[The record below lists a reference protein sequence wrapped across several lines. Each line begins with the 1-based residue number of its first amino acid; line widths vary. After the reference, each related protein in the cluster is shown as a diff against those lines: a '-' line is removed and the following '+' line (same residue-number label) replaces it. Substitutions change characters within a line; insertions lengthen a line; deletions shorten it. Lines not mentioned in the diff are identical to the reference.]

1 MRLGITILV
10 GFLAGPALAAPGV
23 WKRTS
28 QQVEKPKDPA
38 PGSACRFS
46 YETGSKG
53 LLFTQTCASP
63 DRKTTST
70 HRCHFG
76 WRTTADLGSLKP
88 GQVLSFTGTAQH
100 SGTTG
105 ACRAY
110 INMRGVSAIDMDVTK
125 GAGSTK
131 TGTLPV
137 PGELRN
143 PRTGKPNP
151 LGLVFN
157 LSGGNETRFVTLTLW
172 YQWSG
177 S

>member
-1 MRLGITILV
+1 MRLAIAILV
-10 GFLAGPALAAPGV
+10 VLFASPALAAPGV
-23 WKRTS
+23 WRRAS
-28 QQVEKPKDPA
+28 QQVEKPKEPA

-46 YETGSKG
+46 YETGNKG
-53 LLFTQTCASP
+53 LLFAQTCTSP

-76 WRTTADLGSLKP
+76 WRAADLGSLKP
-88 GQVLSFTGTAQH
+88 GQVLSLTGTVQH

-105 ACRAY
+105 ACHAY
-110 INMRGVSAIDMDVTK
+110 INMRGVSAFYMSVTK

-131 TGTLPV
+131 TGTLTV

-143 PRTGKPNP
+143 PRTGKHNP
-151 LGLVFN
+151 LGLVFHVT
-157 LSGGNETRFVTLTLW
+157 GGNETRFVTLTLW